1 MAKLSQEEIIARL
14 NEIFSFVLDTDV
26 SLSRET
32 TASDVEG
39 WDSLT
44 HVTLIGEVEEEFG
57 FKFMMRE
64 IVGLKNVG
72 ELIDI
77 IAARA
82 IK

>member
-1 MAKLSQEEIIARL
+1 MGKLSQEEIIARL
-14 NEIFSFVLDTDV
+14 NEIFSFVLDADV
-26 SLSRET
+26 ELTRET
-32 TASDVEG
+32 TAADVEG

-77 IAARA
+77 IATRA
-82 IK
+82 TK

>member
-32 TASDVEG
+32 TAADVEG

-82 IK
+82 TK